1 MSKKTSFSNLI
12 GTARSEEPGG
22 TASLVQLDRIKDRAS
37 DTRELNSQHVE
48 DLAASIAAVGLIEP
62 LVLDKDRV
70 LLAGGHRKAAIA
82 HLRDS
87 DPTAYQQHFG
97 SGVPVHVLD
106 FSAADEPDRAL
117 AVEVAENTE
126 RRDYT
131 AKEVK
136 AIAHQLKESGYSDS
150 EGRPK
155 PGEKRLR
162 PALQLITG
170 KSERTLRRYLNEE
183 ESETRPNGRVNPDT
197 YLNQAIASIRKWE
210 KATGNDGAKLIQS
223 IEKQKSD

>member
-1 MSKKTSFSNLI
+1 MTKKTSFTNLI
-12 GTARSEEPGG
+12 GTARSEETSG

-37 DTRELNSQHVE
+37 DTRELNELHVE
-48 DLAASIAAVGLIEP
+48 DLTASIAAVGLIEP
-62 LVLDKDRV
+62 LVLDKDQT

-82 HLRDS
+82 RLRDS
-87 DPTAYQQHFG
+87 DATTYKKHFG
-97 SGVPVHVLD
+97 SGVPVHILD

-136 AIAHQLKESGYSDS
+136 AIAHQLRESGYSDS

-170 KSERTLRRYLNEE
+170 KSERTLRRYLNES
-183 ESETRPNGRVNPDT
+183 ESETRPNDRVNPDT
-197 YLNQAIASIRKWE
+197 HLDRAIAALRRWE
-210 KATGNDGAKLIQS
+210 KDTGNDASKLIRS